1 MGLNVSFIF
10 VFLIAFNFIFNI
22 SKNLKCRTKNTDMF
36 MSLQLPQDRIC
47 IFQYLPN
54 NGRHHSLVWEKE
66 ANDLDETREEELIFG
81 QNKFNVS
88 FHRFPNVS
96 MFMKSFTEMHDYYE
110 SLHMGLTIGVPN
122 GT

>member
-1 MGLNVSFIF
+1 MQTQKYRLHVYETYNDSGQNVH
-10 VFLIAFNFIFNI
+10 
-22 SKNLKCRTKNTDMF
+22 
-36 MSLQLPQDRIC
+36 
-47 IFQYLPN
+47 FQYLPY

-66 ANDLDETREEELIFG
+66 ANDLDETKEQELIFV

-88 FHRFPNVS
+88 FHRFPNVT
-96 MFMKSFTEMHDYYE
+96 MFMNSRTEMCDYNE